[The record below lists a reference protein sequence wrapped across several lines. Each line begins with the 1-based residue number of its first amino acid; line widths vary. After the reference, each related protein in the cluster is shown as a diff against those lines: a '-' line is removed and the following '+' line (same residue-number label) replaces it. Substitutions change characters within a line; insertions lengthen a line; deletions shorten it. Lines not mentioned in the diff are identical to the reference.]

1 MNAQSTIKEWLV
13 GTNTNTYG
21 SIGRLS
27 TLLWEDRLQPN
38 RNSINGVLKV
48 GKG

>member
-13 GTNTNTYG
+13 GTNANTYG

-27 TLLWEDRLQPN
+27 TLWEDRLEPN
-38 RNSINGVLKV
+38 RNSINEVLKV